1 MKRFLLTLVAF
12 AAILGAQAQQKE
24 FKWGTAS
31 WNIQDGAVYDDIF
44 GLEKDGIS
52 LTFTNPN
59 NYSLT
64 FYHMLYVSYDLFVD
78 GAETPIQ
85 TAASSEPGQGL
96 VVNFDYPFVEGHSYK
111 IVTTE
116 SRLVKANISTY
127 TTDTISIDNTTS
139 YNISF
144 TVNGPELVKTI
155 DVDAYM
161 SLYIVNPDYQPTY
174 SFIDTNEVCT
184 ALGINEIGEAK
195 FIGLNSN
202 GSYNKAFTREDIG
215 YDYYSGWRDADGD
228 YTNWWGADGQLYRDL
243 IGHKPYPAVYSIQFT
258 EKYDTLIY
266 LFYDYWKEYDP
277 NDPTV
282 VPGTGAGVKR
292 YVPETHN
299 NSLIW
304 DWDNGDG
311 TITQYLRRYRCDEGA
326 DYKASFIFLANKKY
340 VLINAIMHFVS
351 QEDYH
356 RITGVGQPATAT
368 VNGAQ
373 QIYGLNGIQQPSL
386 KRGFNIIKKADGT
399 TQKAIIR

>member
-1 MKRFLLTLVAF
+1 MKRFLLTLVAC
-12 AAILGAQAQQKE
+12 AAILSAYAQNE
-24 FKWGTAS
+24 FQWGTAS
-31 WNIQDGAVYDDIF
+31 WNIQDGAVYESIDAF
-44 GLEKDGIS
+44 ETEGLK
-52 LTFTNPN
+52 LTFPNPGK
-59 NYSLT
+59 Y
-64 FYHMLYVSYDLFVD
+64 MLSNLNLVSVNYDLFVD
-78 GAETPIQ
+78 EATTPIKAGA
-85 TAASSEPGQGL
+85 TSSMGNSL
-96 VVNFDYPFVEGHSYK
+96 VVSFDYNFAEGHSYK

-116 SRLVKANISTY
+116 SRLVKLDMSTY
-127 TTDTISIDNTTS
+127 TTDTISIDNTS

-174 SFIDTNEVCT
+174 SFIDTNEICT
-184 ALGINEIGEAK
+184 ALGINEISEAK
-195 FIGLNSN
+195 FIGLNAN

-215 YDYYSGWRDADGD
+215 YDYYYGWRDADGD
-228 YTNWWGADGQLYRDL
+228 YTNWWGSDGQLYRDL

-258 EKYDTLIY
+258 EKYDTVVY
-266 LFYDYWKEYDP
+266 LFYDSWKEYDP

-282 VPGTGAGVKR
+282 VPGTGSGVKR

-299 NSLIW
+299 QSMIW

-311 TITQYLRRYRCDEGA
+311 TITQYLRRWRCDEGA

-368 VNGAQ
+368 GNATQ